1 MDQENFYTI
10 MGLEPGASDSE
21 IREAYRNLARIF
33 HPDSDH
39 EEASEE
45 QFRKLSEAYTVL
57 SDPKKKKIY
66 DFKNNFKHKSANSL
80 DLSKTQTETIGPGT
94 LNGEKSGNFSGE
106 YATTDRKYFRERDKY
121 ERDGLLGKFGGK
133 ILGSSES
140 SGSSKGSSSRNQEE
154 RFYQFTLDALESM
167 KGCEREVA
175 VNVAEKIVKIP
186 VRVPAGISHGA
197 ILRVTAPSNDPR
209 LRSTTLKVKIIV
221 NDHHVIK
228 RDGKDV
234 IFRVPISIGEAING
248 CTLELPSLDGSVKI
262 NVPPQ
267 SKTLKMLRLKGK
279 GAPGDDGENG
289 DMLVDLFLV
298 LPDKID
304 ETVRAAVN
312 SIEPSYLRN
321 IRKGI
326 PKSF

>member
-1 MDQENFYTI
+1 MDTENFYTI
-10 MGLEPGASDSE
+10 LGLEPGASDSD
-21 IREAYRNLARIF
+21 IREAYRKLARIY

-39 EEASEE
+39 EESSE
-45 QFRKLSEAYTVL
+45 QDFRKLSEAYTVL
-57 SDPKKKKIY
+57 SDPKKKKFY
-66 DFKNNFKHKSANSL
+66 DFKNDFRNHSANSL
-80 DLSKTQTETIGPGT
+80 DLSKTKTETIGPDA
-94 LNGEKSGNFSGE
+94 LNSEKSGTFSGE
-106 YATTDRKYFRERDKY
+106 YANIDRRYFRERDKH
-121 ERDGLLGKFGGK
+121 ERDGILGKLTK
-133 ILGSSES
+133 KSSNSSKTNS
-140 SGSSKGSSSRNQEE
+140 SGSGSGADQLE
-154 RFYQFTLDALESM
+154 RIYQFTLDALESM

-175 VNVAEKIVKIP
+175 VNVAQKIVKIP
-186 VRVPAGISHGA
+186 VKVPVGISDGD

-221 NDHHVIK
+221 NDHHIIK

-234 IFRVPISIGEAING
+234 IFRVPITIAEAING
-248 CTLELPSLDGSVKI
+248 CTLELPSLEGTVKV

-267 SKTLKMLRLKGK
+267 NKTCKMLRLKGK

-289 DMLVDLFLV
+289 DMFVDLYLV

-304 ETVRAAVN
+304 ESVKAAAN

-321 IRKGI
+321 IRKDI